1 MKKRPSAYQSYLL
14 RLWPA
19 GDESQIVW
27 RASLD
32 SPGTG
37 ERIGFANLE
46 ELFDFLRQQTGV
58 SPAADAG
65 PDETN
70 DNFMITP

>member
-14 RLWPA
+14 RLWPT
-19 GDESQIVW
+19 GDEGQTEW

-37 ERIGFANLE
+37 ERIGFASLE

-58 SPAADAG
+58 SPAEDAG
-65 PDETN
+65 PDEMI
-70 DNFMITP
+70 DNFKEV